1 MREDRPA
8 WFTLALRSAKS
19 DAMTINRDDSMITG
33 EEFRI
38 RRLALNLV
46 QPIIQDFLG
55 VQRSALDRWQQGRS
69 KIPRRAREM
78 LEMAEADVQAVV
90 DDFLER
96 HTQKVPA
103 PEITAL
109 PSAMPE
115 GWPWGEHT
123 WFVALGRAR
132 FTLAETGSTHRLV
145 TIGEPTEDAVDG
157 FNRMQAL
164 RDEDMSVY

>member
-1 MREDRPA
+1 
-8 WFTLALRSAKS
+8 
-19 DAMTINRDDSMITG
+19 MTINRDDSMITG

-46 QPIIQDFLG
+46 QPIILEHLG
-55 VQRSALDRWQQGRS
+55 VQRSAIDRWQQGRS

-96 HTQKVPA
+96 HAQDVPKV
-103 PEITAL
+103 EITVL
-109 PSAMPE
+109 PPEMPD
-115 GWPWGEHT
+115 GWPWGEET

-132 FTLAETGSTHRLV
+132 FALAETGPTHRLV
-145 TIGEPTEDAVDG
+145 TIGEPSEEVRER
-157 FNRMQAL
+157 FNRMQAM
-164 RDEDMSVY
+164 RDGDMSAY